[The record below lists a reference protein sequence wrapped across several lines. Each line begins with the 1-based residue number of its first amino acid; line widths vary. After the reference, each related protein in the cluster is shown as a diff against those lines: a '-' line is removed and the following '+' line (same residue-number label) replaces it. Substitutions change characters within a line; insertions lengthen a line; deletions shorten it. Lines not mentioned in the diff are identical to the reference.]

1 MPSFIPINCTH
12 DVWTGRRAA
21 PAHDGGASDGELTQ
35 AIAASGVPPGGV
47 RTGFICGPVSNLV
60 QSWRRF
66 EGVAGLMRGEI
77 GKRFGAVLIRRR
89 FLIQVAIDSC
99 AWALGLSCAAL
110 FRFDLVFRDVPWR
123 SVAIFAALAA
133 VLYTVLGFRCGLFVH
148 RWAYGTFEEL
158 AAVVKATALTTLA
171 VVVLAL
177 AVPVDGRVLPVSV
190 AVSSAFLALGFMS
203 AARFIWRIRMD
214 RLRRAGPD
222 REPIV
227 IIGAGEA
234 GRRIV
239 LSMLRSG
246 PYEPVALLDDNP
258 DLRNLRV
265 KGVPVLGTSDDF
277 ATVTKLTGARKVL
290 IAIPSASGEVLR
302 SITARTDRVDTEVFV
317 LPAVH
322 DLIGAVGIGDIRPI
336 EAEDLLGRRELN
348 LNVSQVA
355 DYLTGRRV
363 LVTGAGGSIGS
374 ELCRQ
379 ISRFAPAELVML
391 DRDESALQDVQL
403 SIEGRGLLDSRNIV
417 VGCIRDRQ
425 RMDEVFA
432 EHRPEV
438 VFHAAAL
445 KHLPLLEMHPEEG
458 WKTNVW
464 GTQNL
469 LSLSGRY
476 EVQRF
481 VNISTDKAAAPTS
494 VLGLTKRFAE
504 RLTAQA
510 AIDYSGTYLSVR
522 FGNVLGSRGSVI
534 PLFRAQIAAG
544 GPVTV
549 TDPEVTRFLM
559 TIPEACELVVQAGAL
574 EHNGRVLILD
584 MGEPVRIDDLA
595 RRLIAD
601 SPRKVSIVY
610 TGLRPGEKLHEV
622 LTGSEEDPI
631 ASGHPLISAV
641 DVPPMSAR
649 AAELVDP
656 RELSVVVD
664 LRVPGSDSGADSAP
678 TTPAGDPARVGHELP
693 D

>member
-1 MPSFIPINCTH
+1 MRS
-12 DVWTGRRAA
+12 RA
-21 PAHDGGASDGELTQ
+21 
-35 AIAASGVPPGGV
+35 GV
-47 RTGFICGPVSNLV
+47 RLG
-60 QSWRRF
+60 Q
-66 EGVAGLMRGEI
+66 
-77 GKRFGAVLIRRR
+77 VLIRHR
-89 FLIQVAIDSC
+89 FIFQVSIDAGC
-99 AWALGLSCAAL
+99 WLLGLVAAAM
-110 FRFDLVFRDVPWR
+110 FRFDFLVGAVPWR
-123 SVAIFAALAA
+123 SVALFAALAA
-133 VLYTVLGFRCGLFVH
+133 VTYTIVAFRFGLFVH
-148 RWAYGTFEEL
+148 RWAYGTFEEI
-158 AAVVKATALTTLA
+158 AAVVKSVGLTTAIVIA
-171 VVVLAL
+171 VTLVL
-177 AVPVDGRVLPVSV
+177 PVGGRVLPLSV
-190 AVSSAFLALGFMS
+190 AIASAFVAVFFMMVV
-203 AARFIWRIRMD
+203 RFAWRIRLD

-239 LSMLRSG
+239 QSMLRAG
-246 PYEPVALLDDNP
+246 PFEPVALLDDNP

-265 KGVPVLGTSDDF
+265 KGVSVLGSTDDMSTI
-277 ATVTKLTGARKVL
+277 ARLTGAEKVL
-290 IAIPSASGEVLR
+290 IAIPSASGETLR
-302 SITARTDRVDTEVFV
+302 SITSKADRSDVEVFV

-322 DLIGAVGIGDIRPI
+322 DLIGSVGIGDIRPI
-336 EAEDLLGRRELN
+336 EEEDLLGRRELK
-348 LNVSQVA
+348 LDIGQVA

-379 ISRFAPAELVML
+379 INRFAPAELIML
-391 DRDESALQDVQL
+391 DRDESALQAVQV
-403 SIEGRGLLDSRNIV
+403 SIEGRGLLDSRNLV
-417 VGCIRDRQ
+417 VGCIRDEA
-425 RMDEVFA
+425 RMEEVFA

-469 LSLSGRY
+469 LDLSGRY

-481 VNISTDKAAAPTS
+481 VNISTDKAAEPTS

-504 RLTAQA
+504 RLTAEASQEHN
-510 AIDYSGTYLSVR
+510 GTYLSVR
-522 FGNVLGSRGSVI
+522 FGNVLGSRGSVV
-534 PLFRAQIAAG
+534 PLFRSQIEAG

-574 EHNGRVLILD
+574 DHDGRVLVLD

-601 SPRKVSIVY
+601 APRKVDIVY

-622 LTGSEEDPI
+622 LFGAEEQPI
-631 ASGHPLISAV
+631 DSGHPLITAV
-641 DVPPMSAR
+641 DVPPLSAE
-649 AAELVDP
+649 AARLADP
-656 RELSVVVD
+656 FGLAAVID
-664 LRVPGSDSGADSAP
+664 LRSREDRAETSGDGDDDLEVSDLPG
-678 TTPAGDPARVGHELP
+678 
-693 D
+693 